1 MKSYR
6 CLISLLMAF
15 IAASIYGLKE
25 FEIVTSVLLAVL
37 IHESGHILAIY
48 TVGMKVT
55 RIGLELSGLKI
66 EYSGSESGK
75 PDLVSALAGP
85 IAGVVYYAVAI
96 KMSDAFHLSA
106 QLSLLYSLFNLL
118 PVYPLDG
125 GRAVLI
131 LAKGVFGE
139 EQGSAYAKKLS
150 RALCAVFVLFGLI
163 CFFKGEGGAMLA
175 SGIWLAIMQSEN

>member
-6 CLISLLMAF
+6 CLISLLIAI

-25 FEIVTSVLLAVL
+25 FEILISVLIAVL
-37 IHESGHILAIY
+37 VHESGHILAIY
-48 TVGMKVT
+48 AVGMKVT

-66 EYSGSESGK
+66 EYNGSKSGN
-75 PDLVSALAGP
+75 PDLISALAGP
-85 IAGVVYYAVAI
+85 IAGLVYYAVAI
-96 KMSDAFHLSA
+96 KMYGAFCLSA
-106 QLSLLYSLFNLL
+106 HLSLLYSLFNLL

-131 LAKGVFGE
+131 LSQGLFGE

-175 SGIWLAIMQSEN
+175 SGIWLTIMQSEN